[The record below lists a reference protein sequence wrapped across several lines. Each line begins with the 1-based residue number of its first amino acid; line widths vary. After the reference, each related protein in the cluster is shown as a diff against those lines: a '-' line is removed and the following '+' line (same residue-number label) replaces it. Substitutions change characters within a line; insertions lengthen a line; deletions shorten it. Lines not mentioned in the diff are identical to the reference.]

1 MEFTGQV
8 MGVSKDWN
16 TNKFQITFSVNEDRA
31 ITTGYDSLKDLD
43 KITVKVAKYRK
54 KRSLDANAY
63 AWLLMSKIA
72 GALGTSKEEVYEIML
87 KRYGK
92 LYEDEDGLILIT
104 VKESVDR
111 SKIDGH
117 WQKIKDN
124 GKYVGYAMIKGSSE
138 YDTKEMSTF
147 IDGVVSEAKEL
158 EIETISLDELANI
171 KEKWGVEVA
180 QKDKTTNI

>member
-1 MEFTGQV
+1 

-104 VKESVDR
+104 VKESVDM

-158 EIETISLDELANI
+158 EIETMTPKELEEMKQRWKI
-171 KEKWGVEVA
+171 EVSTP
-180 QKDKTTNI
+180 K